1 MIEKYLYK
9 TWLAFGVIQMTV
21 VIGAGLAYSDDTLFS
36 SGPDEQ
42 NSSANAVYPVRISRT
57 LFEEPLMGK
66 VTVKTADHAEQV
78 GILEYSSNVSWQ
90 ESPPTA
96 PAPTG
101 PYLADYRDFEGC
113 ARLEGLD
120 SAKLC
125 FTIMPDVS
133 SVDLKEGRMN
143 LSGLDRLPDCTG
155 ELRNLRFV
163 KGDRLE
169 QGLVVTYSALKIPA
183 PGCPDEKQEGDGK
196 AAFIEIRI
204 ERS

>member
-9 TWLAFGVIQMTV
+9 MWLAFGIVQMMV
-21 VIGAGLAYSDDTLFS
+21 LIGAGLAYSDDTLFS
-36 SGPDEQ
+36 GGPDEQ
-42 NSSANAVYPVRISRT
+42 SSSDDAAYPVRISRA
-57 LFEEPLMGK
+57 LFEEPLTAK
-66 VTVKTADHAEQV
+66 LTVKTADEQ
-78 GILEYSSNVSWQ
+78 GGALEYASSVSWQ
-90 ESPPTA
+90 ENPPTA
-96 PAPTG
+96 PGPTG

-113 ARLEGLD
+113 ARFEGLE
-120 SAKLC
+120 SARLC

-143 LSGLDRLPDCTG
+143 LIGLERLPDCTG

-169 QGLVVTYSALKIPA
+169 RGLVVTYSALKIPA
-183 PGCPDEKQEGDGK
+183 PGCRDERGPGRGAQP
-196 AAFIEIRI
+196 AFVEIQI